1 MGRFAGCDSGADG
14 KAAAVM
20 FGFAVYMTVIIPT
33 LRTIVTPLEEETRT
47 ERIQALQLL
56 SAGNVILMGCFGMVL
71 LLQVGG

>member
-1 MGRFAGCDSGADG
+1 
-14 KAAAVM
+14 M

-33 LRTIVTPLEEETRT
+33 LRTIVTPLAEETRT

-56 SAGNVILMGCFGMVL
+56 SAGNVIVMGCLGMVL